1 MGKLS
6 FEYTEKENVREAN
19 KVSFDVPDDMNIS
32 EFKIMTV
39 RMAQALGFGDK
50 SIKKAFGDL
59 VYGNEKASELKK
71 LLGDISRTN
80 K

>member
-6 FEYTEKENVREAN
+6 FEYTEKVNVREAN

-39 RMAQALGFGDK
+39 RMAQALGFQEK
-50 SIKKAFGDL
+50 SIEKAFGNL
-59 VYGNEKASELKK
+59 VFGNDKPEELKR
-71 LLGDISRTN
+71 LLDDISRTN

>member
-6 FEYTEKENVREAN
+6 FEYTEKVNVREAN

-39 RMAQALGFGDK
+39 RMAQALGFV
-50 SIKKAFGDL
+50 SCL
-59 VYGNEKASELKK
+59 
-71 LLGDISRTN
+71 T
-80 K
+80 